1 VSRYLVLLFFSLKAV
16 LAGGVLVQHSPFPAD
31 ALTIPDASQI
41 TGKRVNL
48 PLPDCTAQAAL
59 CAELE
64 LVNQLDGFNLR
75 PRIAVTFSGPIDTST
90 LRAGIFLMALDHPR
104 HDGATIAVNQVV
116 WDPVTNTAYAKPD
129 VVLDQH
135 RRYLLVITDA
145 VRDSM
150 GDPVTADAAFAT
162 CIQSSESSG
171 YCPDLARGLDAAHMA
186 NQVAAA
192 ALFTTMSVTRWL
204 ESARRQLECMPV
216 VVRHPD
222 GQYIFNIADI
232 SSLTANFDTGS
243 NQFNTFSLP
252 LADPAYSVLFGS
264 LGRIAF
270 ASYLSPQ
277 VLNAQ
282 QTIDPSASGTEVALA
297 TPVNEIPFHVYL
309 PNTPP
314 PPNGYPVVIFGHGFA
329 DSSVGGPTVVSPELA
344 QAGFA
349 TVAINA
355 FGHGFGPQSNMV
367 LNGKSGST
375 ATFLL
380 GGRGIDRDGDGVI
393 SPTEGCVVLTPQP
406 IGLRDC
412 LRQTVVDLMQLV
424 RVIQAGVDLDGDG
437 VPDLDS
443 ARIYYVGESFGGI
456 YGTILTAVEPAVRA
470 AALNVPG
477 GSIADIVRWSPGF
490 ADTAAAVLTSQ
501 HPPLLP
507 VGTPF
512 TDSFPF
518 PDQPVSIN
526 GPGTTDTQYYMEL
539 IEWVGNPG
547 DPIGFAPHLSRSPL
561 RGVAAKPVLFQMARG
576 DQTIPNPTSTALIR
590 AAGAASSTWM
600 YRHDLAQV
608 AFPGQLPQNPH
619 LYLALFLGQSG
630 GTVALPSLPALLV
643 GLAAQNQ
650 IAGFLTSDGKVIPD
664 MKDIFPGPFFEI
676 PSTLPNDLGYSQ

>member
-1 VSRYLVLLFFSLKAV
+1 M
-16 LAGGVLVQHSPFPAD
+16 QHSPFPAD
-31 ALTIPDASQI
+31 SLTVSDSSQM

-59 CAELE
+59 CAELG
-64 LVNQLDGFNLR
+64 LVNQLDGFNLQ
-75 PRIAVTFSGPIDTST
+75 PRIAVTFSDPIDTST
-90 LRAGIFLMALDHPR
+90 LRAGIFLVALDDPSHHHLR
-104 HDGATIAVNQVV
+104 HGEMGLHKSSDTIAINQVV

-135 RRYLLVITDA
+135 RRYLLVVTDA
-145 VRDSM
+145 IRDSAA
-150 GDPVTADAAFAT
+150 DPVMADPAFTT
-162 CIQSSESSG
+162 CIQSPESRG
-171 YCPDLARGLDAAHMA
+171 YCPDLARAIAAVPIA
-186 NQVAAA
+186 NRVVGAAT
-192 ALFTTMSVTRWL
+192 FTTMSVTWWL
-204 ESARRQLECMPV
+204 ETARRQLECMPV
-216 VVRHPD
+216 VTHRPD
-222 GQYIFNIADI
+222 GQSIFNIADI
-232 SSLTANFDTGS
+232 ASLAANFDTGS

-252 LADPAYSVLFGS
+252 LADPAYSVLFGN

-270 ASYLSPQ
+270 GSYLSPQ
-277 VLNAQ
+277 VLSAQ
-282 QTIDPSASGTEVALA
+282 QTIDPSPSGADVALP
-297 TPVNEIPFHVYL
+297 TPGNEIPFHVYL

-367 LNGKSGST
+367 LTGKNGST
-375 ATFLL
+375 AKFLL
-380 GGRGIDRDGDGVI
+380 GGRGLDRDGDGVI
-393 SPTEGCVVLTPQP
+393 SATEGCVILQPQP

-424 RVIQAGVDLDGDG
+424 RVIQTGVDLDGDG
-437 VPDLDS
+437 VPDLDP
-443 ARIYYVGESFGGI
+443 ARIYYVGESLGAI

-477 GSIADIVRWSPGF
+477 GSVTDIVRWSPGF
-490 ADTAAAVLTSQ
+490 ADTAPLILTSQ

-512 TDSFPF
+512 TDNFPF

-526 GPGTTDTQYYMEL
+526 GPGTTDTQSYMEL
-539 IEWVGNPG
+539 IEWVSNPG

-561 RGVAAKPVLFQMARG
+561 RGVSAKPVLFQMARG

-590 AAGAASSTWM
+590 AAGAGSSTWM

-608 AFPGQLPQNPH
+608 AFSGQLPQNPH

-630 GTVALPSLPALLV
+630 GTVALPSLPALLI
-643 GLAAQNQ
+643 GLATQNQ
-650 IAGFLTSDGKVIPD
+650 MAGFLTSDGKVIPD